1 MVASSDA
8 QIRLAAIERF
18 NVTDAN
24 VSRYEVKPP
33 ADRRP
38 TENHEYDLGVW
49 FTLAVKRLADSA
61 WEVVGRRRTRGEL
74 LAMIEK
80 RSPAA
85 RELP

>member
-8 QIRLAAIERF
+8 HIRLSAIEHF
-18 NVTDAN
+18 NVVDAT

-38 TENHEYDLGVW
+38 TEHHQYDLGVW

-61 WEVVGRRRTRGEL
+61 WEVVGRRRTQDDL
-74 LAMIEK
+74 LGMIEK
-80 RSPAA
+80 RSP
-85 RELP
+85 RT